1 MVKFDITKYDVATPK
16 GLSETIAAIL
26 DNKKGKQV
34 TTIDLS
40 DKTVV
45 ADYFVIA
52 SAYSSTAVK
61 ALADAVEE
69 ELDKV
74 GVHPLHRDA
83 DQKWIALDY
92 GSVIVHVILQG
103 TPRFLQPRTAL
114 GGRRQRY
121 RNGRGGIEKERTRSK
136 NV

>member
-69 ELDKV
+69 ELDRV

-92 GSVIVHVILQG
+92 GSVIVHV
-103 TPRFLQPRTAL
+103 F
-114 GGRRQRY
+114 Y
-121 RNGRGGIEKERTRSK
+121 KELRDFYNLERLWADGD
-136 NV
+136 NVTVTGEEE

>member
-92 GSVIVHVILQG
+92 GSVIVHV
-103 TPRFLQPRTAL
+103 F
-114 GGRRQRY
+114 Y
-121 RNGRGGIEKERTRSK
+121 KELRDFYNLERLWADGD
-136 NV
+136 NVTVMGEDE

>member
-1 MVKFDITKYDVATPK
+1 MVKFDITKYDVISPK
-16 GLSETIAAIL
+16 GLSETIAAVL

-92 GSVIVHVILQG
+92 GSVIVHV
-103 TPRFLQPRTAL
+103 F
-114 GGRRQRY
+114 Y
-121 RNGRGGIEKERTRSK
+121 KELRDFYNLERLWADGD
-136 NV
+136 NVIVTGEEE

>member
-83 DQKWIALDY
+83 DQKWIAIDY
-92 GSVIVHVILQG
+92 GSVIVHV
-103 TPRFLQPRTAL
+103 F
-114 GGRRQRY
+114 Y
-121 RNGRGGIEKERTRSK
+121 KELRDFYNLERLWADGD
-136 NV
+136 NVTVTGEEE

>member
-16 GLSETIAAIL
+16 GLSETIGAIL

-92 GSVIVHVILQG
+92 GSVIVHV
-103 TPRFLQPRTAL
+103 F
-114 GGRRQRY
+114 Y
-121 RNGRGGIEKERTRSK
+121 KELRDFYNLERLWADGD
-136 NV
+136 NVTVTGEEE

>member
-69 ELDKV
+69 ELDKD

-92 GSVIVHVILQG
+92 GSVIVHVFYKEL
-103 TPRFLQPRTAL
+103 RDFYNLERLWAD
-114 GGRRQRY
+114 GG
-121 RNGRGGIEKERTRSK
+121 
-136 NV
+136 NVTVTGEEE

>member
-1 MVKFDITKYDVATPK
+1 MVKFDITKYDVATPN

-92 GSVIVHVILQG
+92 GSVIVHV
-103 TPRFLQPRTAL
+103 F
-114 GGRRQRY
+114 Y
-121 RNGRGGIEKERTRSK
+121 KELRDFYNLERLWADGD
-136 NV
+136 NVTVTCEEE

>member
-26 DNKKGKQV
+26 DNQKGKQV

-92 GSVIVHVILQG
+92 GSVIVHV
-103 TPRFLQPRTAL
+103 F
-114 GGRRQRY
+114 Y
-121 RNGRGGIEKERTRSK
+121 KELRDFYNLERLWADGD
-136 NV
+136 NVTVTGEEE

>member
-16 GLSETIAAIL
+16 GLGETIAAIL

-92 GSVIVHVILQG
+92 GSVIVHV
-103 TPRFLQPRTAL
+103 F
-114 GGRRQRY
+114 Y
-121 RNGRGGIEKERTRSK
+121 KELRDFYNLERLWVDGD
-136 NV
+136 NVTVTGEEE

>member
-1 MVKFDITKYDVATPK
+1 MVKFDITKYDVTTPK

-92 GSVIVHVILQG
+92 GSVIVHV
-103 TPRFLQPRTAL
+103 F
-114 GGRRQRY
+114 Y
-121 RNGRGGIEKERTRSK
+121 KELRDFYNLERLWADGD
-136 NV
+136 NVTVTGEEE

>member
-1 MVKFDITKYDVATPK
+1 MIKFDITKYDVATPK

-74 GVHPLHRDA
+74 DVHPLHRDA

-92 GSVIVHVILQG
+92 GSVIVHV
-103 TPRFLQPRTAL
+103 F
-114 GGRRQRY
+114 Y
-121 RNGRGGIEKERTRSK
+121 KELRDFYNLERLWADGD
-136 NV
+136 NVTVTGEEE

>member
-92 GSVIVHVILQG
+92 GSVIVHV
-103 TPRFLQPRTAL
+103 F
-114 GGRRQRY
+114 Y
-121 RNGRGGIEKERTRSK
+121 KELRDFYNLERLWADGD
-136 NV
+136 NVTVMGEEE

>member
-1 MVKFDITKYDVATPK
+1 M
-16 GLSETIAAIL
+16 
-26 DNKKGKQV
+26 
-34 TTIDLS
+34 
-40 DKTVV
+40 V

-92 GSVIVHVILQG
+92 GSVIVHV
-103 TPRFLQPRTAL
+103 F
-114 GGRRQRY
+114 Y
-121 RNGRGGIEKERTRSK
+121 KELRDFYNLERLWADGD
-136 NV
+136 NVTVTGEEE

>member
-92 GSVIVHVILQG
+92 GSVIVHV
-103 TPRFLQPRTAL
+103 F
-114 GGRRQRY
+114 Y
-121 RNGRGGIEKERTRSK
+121 KEFRDFYNLERLWADGD
-136 NV
+136 NVTVTGEEE

>member
-16 GLSETIAAIL
+16 GLSETIAAII

-92 GSVIVHVILQG
+92 GSVIVHV
-103 TPRFLQPRTAL
+103 F
-114 GGRRQRY
+114 Y
-121 RNGRGGIEKERTRSK
+121 KELRDFYNLERLWADGD
-136 NV
+136 NVTVTGEEE

>member
-1 MVKFDITKYDVATPK
+1 MVKFDIMKYDVATPK
-16 GLSETIAAIL
+16 GLSEAIAAIL
-26 DNKKGKQV
+26 DNKKGKHI

-92 GSVIVHVILQG
+92 GSVIVHV
-103 TPRFLQPRTAL
+103 F
-114 GGRRQRY
+114 Y
-121 RNGRGGIEKERTRSK
+121 KELRDFYNLERLWADGD
-136 NV
+136 NVTVTGEEE

>member
-16 GLSETIAAIL
+16 GLRETIAAIL

-92 GSVIVHVILQG
+92 GSVIVHV
-103 TPRFLQPRTAL
+103 F
-114 GGRRQRY
+114 Y
-121 RNGRGGIEKERTRSK
+121 KELRDFYNLERLWADGD
-136 NV
+136 NVTVTGEEE

>member
-1 MVKFDITKYDVATPK
+1 MVKSDITKYDVATPK

-92 GSVIVHVILQG
+92 GSVIVHV
-103 TPRFLQPRTAL
+103 F
-114 GGRRQRY
+114 Y
-121 RNGRGGIEKERTRSK
+121 KELRDFYNLERLWADGD
-136 NV
+136 NVTVTGEEE